1 MTYTTSIKEEIAH
14 TSFSPIE
21 SICELAAF
29 IRYDAKISKKK
40 IELTIENGAVARR
53 IYKLLKISFNINAK
67 IIYRTQRKF
76 RTRNIYILEITQN
89 VDSILEK
96 LNIIKEGKKTLPEEY
111 FLASKEEKVA
121 FLKGLFLSSGS
132 INDPKNSGYH
142 LEFVVNIKR
151 DAEYITKLLSE
162 FSIIAKILKRGN
174 HYMIYIKSAEMIS
187 DLLKLFGAINSLFYF
202 EDIRIYRDHKN
213 MVNRLNNCEIANQ
226 EKIIKTGLKQIS
238 EIQYLKDNNL
248 LDLLD
253 ERTKEI
259 IEYRQKYPEVSYQ
272 ELAEIITSETSKPI
286 GKSGINHYFIKI
298 KKLIQNHQLK
308 NNK

>member
-53 IYKLLKISFNINAK
+53 IYKLLKMSFNINAK

-272 ELAEIITSETSKPI
+272 ELSEIITSETSKPI

-308 NNK
+308 NK

>member
-142 LEFVVNIKR
+142 LEFIVNIKR

-298 KKLIQNHQLK
+298 KKLIQNHK
-308 NNK
+308 NK

>member
-96 LNIIKEGKKTLPEEY
+96 LNIIKEGKKTLPEKY
-111 FLASKEEKVA
+111 FLASKE
-121 FLKGLFLSSGS
+121 
-132 INDPKNSGYH
+132 
-142 LEFVVNIKR
+142 
-151 DAEYITKLLSE
+151 
-162 FSIIAKILKRGN
+162 
-174 HYMIYIKSAEMIS
+174 
-187 DLLKLFGAINSLFYF
+187 
-202 EDIRIYRDHKN
+202 
-213 MVNRLNNCEIANQ
+213 
-226 EKIIKTGLKQIS
+226 
-238 EIQYLKDNNL
+238 
-248 LDLLD
+248 
-253 ERTKEI
+253 
-259 IEYRQKYPEVSYQ
+259 
-272 ELAEIITSETSKPI
+272 
-286 GKSGINHYFIKI
+286 
-298 KKLIQNHQLK
+298 
-308 NNK
+308 

>member
-298 KKLIQNHQLK
+298 KKLVQNHK
-308 NNK
+308 NK